1 MFQNDIDLDPSTK
14 TLQLII
20 LIALKKEKY
29 QPIQLTE
36 SLHKKTLLTLTP
48 PHGEASNYTQQNKYL
63 SVSTSP
69 YISLIYHFRQRQIN

>member
-20 LIALKKEKY
+20 PIALKKEEKY

-36 SLHKKTLLTLTP
+36 SRHKKTLLTLTP

-69 YISLIYHFRQRQIN
+69 